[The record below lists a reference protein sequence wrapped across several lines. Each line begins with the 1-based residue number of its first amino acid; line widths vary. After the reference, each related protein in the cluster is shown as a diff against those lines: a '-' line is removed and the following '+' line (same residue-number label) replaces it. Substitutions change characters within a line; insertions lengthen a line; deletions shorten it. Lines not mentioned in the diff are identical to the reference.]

1 MIFQRKIVIEEHIR
15 KYFQAEV
22 KLLTTQCIILET
34 EALGAPLLKAT
45 QLVKSF
51 PIHKCGHEGKPITA
65 AECIKEM
72 VNKAICHLLSFA
84 IEIS

>member
-1 MIFQRKIVIEEHIR
+1 MIDEQIR

-34 EALGAPLLKAT
+34 EALGAPLVKAT
-45 QLVKSF
+45 QLVKRF
-51 PIHKCGHEGKPITA
+51 AVHKCGHEGKPITA

-72 VNKAICHLLSFA
+72 VNFK
-84 IEIS
+84 